1 MERMLRTLK
10 SKATIVCMIAC
21 GVLLASCSGSNE
33 VELEK
38 VSIAEPAHLTGYLPL
53 YIAIQEGYF
62 EEEGLDVEMVTAA
75 GGAHVTSLVSGEVWG
90 NIAGPDSN
98 ELANDGN
105 SDPIVAVA
113 NVVNRANVYLMA
125 EKGTQPDGDSDEE
138 LADFIKGKNIA
149 ASRYGGSPNLLTRSL
164 LIDLG
169 IDLENDVTLEEPAD
183 VTAVIALVEQGK
195 SQMANGAEPTIAEGM
210 NKGIWEEPF
219 FGFPSLGDYPYS
231 VISVKQSTID
241 KDPEQVQGF
250 VRAILRGLETVYEDP
265 ELAEEV
271 LRKEFPTLSDE
282 QVEATQD
289 RAYKDEHWSKDGII
303 TEEALAK
310 TMDVLKKTGIYDQP
324 YSYEKMVDMQFVEN
338 NE

>member
-1 MERMLRTLK
+1 MKKVQWK
-10 SKATIVCMIAC
+10 SLLLGGLCA
-21 GVLLASCSGSNE
+21 GVLGLIGCSDSGE
-33 VELEK
+33 ELKK

-53 YIAIQEGYF
+53 YLAISEGYF
-62 EEEGLDVEMVTAA
+62 EEEGLEVEVVTAA
-75 GGAHVTSLVSGEVWG
+75 GGAHVTTLVSGEVWA

-98 ELANDGN
+98 ELANDGS

-125 EKGTQPDGDSDEE
+125 EKGTAPADDSEE
-138 LADFIKGKNIA
+138 ALAEFFKGKNIA

-169 IDLENDVTLEEPAD
+169 IDLEQDVTLEEPAD
-183 VTAVIALVEQGK
+183 VTAVLALVEQGT
-195 SQMANGAEPTIAEGM
+195 SQIANGAEPTITEGM
-210 NKGIWEEPF
+210 NKGVWEEPF

-241 KDPEQVQGF
+241 EEAEDVEGF
-250 VRAILRGLETVYEDP
+250 VKAILRGLETVYEDP

-271 LRKEFPTLSDE
+271 LRAEFPSLSDE
-282 QVEATQD
+282 QIEATQQ
-289 RAYKDEHWSKDGII
+289 RAYTDEHWSKDGII

-310 TMDVLKKTGIYDQP
+310 TMEVLKKTGIYDQP
-324 YSYEKMVDMQFVEN
+324 YSYEDMVDMQFVE
-338 NE
+338 E